1 MNVFTTTPKFSPAT
15 IYRLFKYLIYCLL
28 ASNIFF
34 FFYEEYLDSM
44 ELYGVLF
51 PDWNTIDAY
60 AATIDTFSW
69 VVLLLLFE
77 LETAVIPDEKLQGN
91 LKWILVSVRSISYL
105 FILYA
110 FYGYCLQYGIFT
122 DIVPFQISDV
132 CSLLGTDYSYVRV
145 DNYEALTREVCLAM
159 QGQELVRM
167 SGTQIISTVS
177 AMDSAVYLSI
187 VDIVNAGDWLVIIF
201 LLEVEVYLQLKNK
214 LTDKMISI
222 AKYIKG
228 FVYFILF
235 ACAVYWGFEG
245 EFLDFWDAF
254 LWLVAFIFIEMNLF
268 QWHAEKEEQTEI

>member
-1 MNVFTTTPKFSPAT
+1 
-15 IYRLFKYLIYCLL
+15 
-28 ASNIFF
+28 
-34 FFYEEYLDSM
+34 M

-51 PDWNTIDAY
+51 PGWNTIDAY

-77 LETAVIPDEKLQGN
+77 METAVIPDEKLQGK
-91 LKWILVSVRSISYL
+91 LKWVLMSVRSISYL

-110 FYGYCLQYGIFT
+110 FYGYCRQYGIFT
-122 DIVPFQISDV
+122 DVVPFQIDDV
-132 CSLLGTDYSYVRV
+132 CSLLGADYSYVRV
-145 DNYEALTREVCLAM
+145 DNYEALTQEACLAM

-167 SGTQIISTVS
+167 TGTQIISSVS

-187 VDIVNAGDWLVIIF
+187 VDIINAGDWLVIVF
-201 LLEVEVYLQLKNK
+201 LLEVEVYLQIKNK

-222 AKYIKG
+222 AKYVKS
-228 FVYFILF
+228 FVYFVLF
-235 ACAVYWGFEG
+235 SCAVYWGFEG

-268 QWHAEKEEQTEI
+268 QWHAEKEGQAEI